1 MQAAPANLSTISTT
15 CTVTCPS
22 CGLLCDDIQVNINKN
37 KIKVL
42 SRSCEKS
49 VRFFEQPFVEEAPKV
64 NGKPVS
70 LQQAI
75 AHAATL
81 LKASQQPLFAGLSTD
96 VAGFRAT
103 YNLAQKTNANLQHMN
118 AKSMSRNIK
127 VLQNTGWQT
136 TTLTEVK
143 NRADVM
149 VCFGDINA
157 HNPRFFE
164 RFVDCDGMFVTA
176 KNRQVILFNSVKN
189 NSNFKNDVAALKHS
203 SASLAAALV
212 LPCRADDLPSIT
224 IALRALVAG
233 KALKATEVA
242 GIKVSDLQMVADK
255 LKVAKY
261 AVLAWVAKDLD
272 FPHAELTIQNITETV
287 AILNKTTRAAGLPL
301 GGSDGDTTA
310 NNANTW
316 LTGLALNDE
325 VIEHDLM
332 IWVNSFNP
340 EALLSKQPPATDK
353 PLIIIGNANLVG
365 AATRREASLGDA
377 EMLSRRVAAPTN
389 TQDVFIPI
397 ATPGLD
403 CNGTLFRVDSAVI
416 LPLKK
421 VRENNLPTLAIVISQ
436 IESLL

>member
-1 MQAAPANLSTISTT
+1 MKVASLKTNTITA
-15 CTVTCPS
+15 TCPA
-22 CGLLCDDIQVNINKN
+22 CGLLCDDIVLKNNKVAN
-37 KIKVL
+37 TNCPKAIA
-42 SRSCEKS
+42 
-49 VRFFEQPFVEEAPKV
+49 FFEESLTDALPQI
-64 NGKPVS
+64 NGKPAT

-75 AHAATL
+75 AQAAKL
-81 LKASQQPLFAGLSTD
+81 IKASQQPLFTGLSTD
-96 VAGFRAT
+96 VAGFRSLF
-103 YNLAQKTNANLQHMN
+103 NLAQKTNATLQHMN
-118 AKSMSRNIK
+118 VQSMARNMK
-127 VLQNTGWQT
+127 VLQRTGWQT

-143 NRADVM
+143 NRADVI

-176 KNRQVILFNSVKN
+176 KNRQVIIFNPVKN
-189 NSNFKNDVAALKHS
+189 NNNFKNDVAALKHS

-224 IALRALVAG
+224 IALRAFVAG
-233 KALKATEVA
+233 KALKATRVA
-242 GIKVSDLQMVADK
+242 SVKVSDLQAVADK
-255 LKVAKY
+255 LKAAKY
-261 AVLAWVAKDLD
+261 AVLTWVAKDFD
-272 FPHAELTIQNITETV
+272 FNHAELTIQNITETV

-403 CNGTLFRVDSAVI
+403 CNGSLFRVDSAVI

-421 VRENNLPTLAIVISQ
+421 VRENNLPTLAVVISQ